1 MCCWR
6 NSKSW
11 IYFQFHYPLCDI
23 DTKASFS
30 FICLSLR
37 YGLEEKL
44 LLFILI
50 GSCWFPFINIEDDRE
65 FLQQEDFRKG
75 MCVLVVISLPSMQDT
90 GINFAVVSTSITSPE
105 NLWWTQSTF
114 FLLNTAS
121 CLKKSLCKYTYVR
134 QPQFTLILPMGSI
147 TLADGENYRR
157 SQPCTYAA
165 LL

>member
-37 YGLEEKL
+37 YGLEQS
-44 LLFILI
+44 FIPI
-50 GSCWFPFINIEDDRE
+50 DSRWFPFINIEDDRE

-75 MCVLVVISLPSMQDT
+75 MCVLVVILLPSMQYT
-90 GINFAVVSTSITSPE
+90 GRNFAVVSTSITSPE
-105 NLWWTQSTF
+105 NLWWTQSIF
-114 FLLNTAS
+114 FSLLNMNS
-121 CLKKSLCKYTYVR
+121 HLKESLCKYTYIH
-134 QPQFTLILPMGSI
+134 QPQFILILAMGSI
-147 TLADGENYRR
+147 TLADGENYSR